1 MGVIEPQPPQPKVT
15 EWSEWTEW
23 TWCTVTCGKGHRE
36 RTRTCT
42 IPDNALNVG
51 ECSGE
56 DLLET
61 TECHHEPCFGNNK
74 SIGVQHFFLLCIK
87 YPFMSCSMVIFIWQ
101 SIVSGSTKNVTS
113 VRQPVALQQR
123 LATQGSQKELGL
135 EVKIALSLP
144 TTVCHRKSSVMIF
157 LNVNYQVFIL
167 YSFSVQLNAMAIHT
181 SYNNS
186 YKYFLVILAILAL
199 IVLVI
204 IVLCPFSLCS

>member
-1 MGVIEPQPPQPKVT
+1 MLSTLVNAQAKIFWRPRNATMNPALVIIRVLVYNI
-15 EWSEWTEW
+15 S
-23 TWCTVTCGKGHRE
+23 
-36 RTRTCT
+36 
-42 IPDNALNVG
+42 
-51 ECSGE
+51 
-56 DLLET
+56 
-61 TECHHEPCFGNNK
+61 
-74 SIGVQHFFLLCIK
+74 FFCVLSTL
-87 YPFMSCSMVIFIWQ
+87 FMSCSMVIFIWQ